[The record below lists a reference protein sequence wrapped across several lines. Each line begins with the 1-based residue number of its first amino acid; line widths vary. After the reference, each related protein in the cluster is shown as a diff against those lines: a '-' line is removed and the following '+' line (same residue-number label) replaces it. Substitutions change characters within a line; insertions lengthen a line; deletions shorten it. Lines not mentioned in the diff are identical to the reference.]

1 MGYAGACE
9 YYTAG
14 YQNGIKLPERI
25 LMGKNLEKAKVIRND
40 PDVHYNCAQAL
51 LCAFAEDCGLTQEQA
66 CGIGANFGSGMKMAG
81 TCGAVTSALMVLG
94 LKGIDDG
101 PTIAAFQRAIRDNHD
116 GCLDCADL
124 LRMNKERGGERKPHC
139 DGMVYEAAELVEKIL
154 EERGKEA

>member
-1 MGYAGACE
+1 
-9 YYTAG
+9 
-14 YQNGIKLPERI
+14 
-25 LMGKNLEKAKVIRND
+25 MGKNLEKAKVIRND

-66 CGIGANFGSGMKMAG
+66 CGIGANFGHGMKMAG

-124 LRMNKERGGERKPHC
+124 LRMNKERGGKKKPHC

>member
-1 MGYAGACE
+1 
-9 YYTAG
+9 
-14 YQNGIKLPERI
+14 
-25 LMGKNLEKAKVIRND
+25 MGKNLEKAKVIRND

-66 CGIGANFGSGMKMAG
+66 CSIGANFGNGMKMAG

-124 LRMNKERGGERKPHC
+124 LRMNKERGGEGSRTATAWSTRPQNWWKRFWRR
-139 DGMVYEAAELVEKIL
+139 EEK
-154 EERGKEA
+154 RPDFV